1 MDPSVAP
8 QTWTTTT
15 KQLDNDNGQGAKF
28 LLKGSECRKATNYT
42 SFNKMTTQSDRNT
55 YFYCHFTLGYAS
67 KPSQNIL
74 YSKKEQTFGMR
85 YIIVRMEVNKSS
97 SKLNSSNQCMKFVIK
112 IAIRNST
119 FHFLISACCLSFM
132 SLWQKV
138 VDFVTSGIKNAV
150 LLFSSWFS
158 KITAKMSLSLLRV
171 DNSLRSCNVWM
182 SPLHYAAV
190 FVSSRN
196 ATRKWLR
203 RILLSLLNT
212 SSSVTIRM
220 IFFVC
225 LFCVLVKLMGV
236 KP

>member
-1 MDPSVAP
+1 MDLSVAP

-55 YFYCHFTLGYAS
+55 YFYCHFTLRYAS
-67 KPSQNIL
+67 KPSKNIL
-74 YSKKEQTFGMR
+74 YNKKEQTFGMR
-85 YIIVRMEVNKSS
+85 YIIVRMEVDKSS

-119 FHFLISACCLSFM
+119 FHFLISLSCLCFM
-132 SLWQKV
+132 SLGQTI
-138 VDFVTSGIKNAV
+138 VDFVTSGVKNAV
-150 LLFSSWFS
+150 LLFSWW
-158 KITAKMSLSLLRV
+158 
-171 DNSLRSCNVWM
+171 LRSCNVWM
-182 SPLHYAAV
+182 SPPDNVAV
-190 FVSSRN
+190 FVSSSN
-196 ATRKWLR
+196 ATRKRLR

-220 IFFVC
+220 I
-225 LFCVLVKLMGV
+225 LFAYCVFW
-236 KP
+236 